1 MCNQK
6 SVIRVPPPT
15 NWAQLPN
22 KKLLCCLSSGT
33 DNGGKVRADC
43 EDNSSSGSL
52 SFNEAWIKTDD
63 PSHGGNLHALIL
75 VNGLNKPITGFFKAN
90 GDRCNQFTEF
100 KAPSSGIQPITVNPL
115 MTASQQAKVSS
126 PDGIED
132 RGSRIP
138 MIPNSQALNDLKNQ
152 LNSSPSHP
160 TYPDT
165 AAEWRECPILVRAV
179 MISSCD
185 TTSPCT
191 LPDSATPGI
200 KSCASAQNI
209 RFLIRVEQIAT
220 IAGRTPLKA
229 FETTVDSAAK
239 VDVSQLLK
247 R

>member
-1 MCNQK
+1 M
-6 SVIRVPPPT
+6 
-15 NWAQLPN
+15 
-22 KKLLCCLSSGT
+22 
-33 DNGGKVRADC
+33 
-43 EDNSSSGSL
+43 
-52 SFNEAWIKTDD
+52 
-63 PSHGGNLHALIL
+63 IL
-75 VNGLNKPITGFFKAN
+75 ANGLNKPITGFFKAN
-90 GDRCNQFTEF
+90 GDRCNQFSEF

-115 MTASQQAKVSS
+115 MTASQQANVSS
-126 PDGIED
+126 SNGIEN

-138 MIPNSQALNDLKNQ
+138 MIDQSNQAFSNLLSK
-152 LNSSPSHP
+152 LNSRANPP

-185 TTSPCT
+185 ATSACT
-191 LPDSATPGI
+191 LEDTATSGI